1 MLAVLFNIFPD
12 ACRNFIIKLPH
23 CHFRQPVIHCG
34 IKVLKSRH
42 PSGEY
47 LFFSIILSR
56 VSLDVQRR
64 SLKIHSCFCHW
75 FFYILRCPGNFILE
89 EDFLSAG
96 YE

>member
-34 IKVLKSRH
+34 IKVLKFVIRQ
-42 PSGEY
+42 EY

-64 SLKIHSCFCHW
+64 SLKIHSCFVIG
-75 FFYILRCPGNFILE
+75 FYILRCPGNFILE